1 MQVSHSRIECFE
13 QCPYKFKLRYIDEL
27 VTLPDTEP
35 SNALY
40 CGTAMHEGIEK
51 GIKEG
56 LASYFANY
64 NVIDD
69 LQINESIKIEYLV
82 PKVQEIVRGMTN
94 RPVFERAIK
103 TPDFIGFIDLLVPLN
118 DRGDWA
124 LYDFK
129 YSNAVDRY
137 MESGQL
143 HEYKYFFEKANP
155 YDRIVEMGFIFI
167 PKTQIRQRKTE
178 DLQQYRNRLLET
190 LSTLEVQVKKV
201 EYDPNKVIDFLVRTK
216 HVIEATEYPKNET
229 RLCDFCEFREYCQ
242 NGVDYMILPSTA
254 RRQID
259 VTSKKKVWL
268 YGAPFSGKTTLADSF
283 PTPLMLN
290 TDGNTNSFSAP
301 LIEIRETLEGRQ
313 KISAWEN
320 FNAAI
325 DELQKGSEFKTIVV
339 DLVEDTYEHCRR
351 YCYTKLGIEH
361 ESDNSFKAWDYVRNE
376 FLTTMKKLMTL
387 DYNIVLI
394 SHEDMSK
401 DITKRSGDKITS
413 IRPNIQDKIANKLA
427 GMVDIVARVVCDA
440 DTDERTLQFKSDS
453 VVFGGGRLKI
463 KHAVIPL
470 SYDALCGVYNEQT
483 EKTETTEQS
492 QTTEVKTEPTPT
504 APVETTRR
512 TRRVRTAP
520 QPQIENPDEI
530 SDADIPF

>member
-13 QCPYKFKLRYIDEL
+13 QCPHKYELRYIKGL
-27 VTLPDTEP
+27 QTLPDTEP

-51 GIKEG
+51 GVKEG

-64 NVIDD
+64 PVLDD
-69 LQINESIKIEYLV
+69 LQINESIKLEYLI
-82 PKVQEIVRGMTN
+82 PKVRAIVSRMSH
-94 RPVFERAIK
+94 RPVFERKIS
-103 TPDFIGFIDLLVPLN
+103 TPDFIGFIDLLIPMN
-118 DRGDWA
+118 DKGDWA

-155 YDRIVEMGFIFI
+155 FDRIVEMGFIFI
-167 PKTQIRQRKTE
+167 PKTQIRQKKTE
-178 DLQQYRNRLLET
+178 DLQQYRKRLLET

-254 RRQID
+254 RRKID
-259 VTSKKKVWL
+259 VASKKKVWL
-268 YGAPFSGKTTLADSF
+268 YGAPFSGKTTLADNF

-313 KISAWEN
+313 KISAWDN
-320 FNAAI
+320 FKSVI

-351 YCYTKLGIEH
+351 YCYDKLGIEH

-387 DYNIVLI
+387 EYNIVLI

-401 DITKRSGDKITS
+401 DITKRSGDKITA
-413 IRPNIQDKIANKLA
+413 IKPNINEKVANKLA

-463 KHAVIPL
+463 KHAIIPL
-470 SYDALCGVYNEQT
+470 SYDALCGVYNEQG
-483 EKTETTEQS
+483 EEIKTETTEQT
-492 QTTEVKTEPTPT
+492 QTAEAKIEQAPAAKPTEVQP
-504 APVETTRR
+504 TRR
-512 TRRVRTAP
+512 TRRVRQAP
-520 QPQIENPDEI
+520 QPQVENPD
-530 SDADIPF
+530 